1 MLSPGHDPI
10 MTNSESV
17 VALGPNAYGKPATAL
32 NILRETI
39 LGRELFDFSFKEY
52 ARRWMFKRPMPA
64 DFFRTMEDASGTD
77 LDWFWRGWFYTNQHV
92 DLSLE
97 KLTQYTIDTRNP
109 EIEKPL
115 SKKAREE
122 APVTLSAQRNKP
134 LRKRTDDYPELLD
147 FYNKWDEFAPLPS
160 EKKAFETYVKTLEED
175 EQKLL
180 DPTMNFY
187 AIELKNIGGVVM
199 PVILSIE
206 FGDGSKEEMR
216 IPAEIWRRQSN
227 TVTKLIPTRKEIR
240 TITLDPHLETADA
253 DLSNNHWPRKPVK
266 SKFQLF
272 KEERDSK
279 RNPMNE
285 SKADAA
291 PSSSGSN

>member
-1 MLSPGHDPI
+1 
-10 MTNSESV
+10 
-17 VALGPNAYGKPATAL
+17 
-32 NILRETI
+32 
-39 LGRELFDFSFKEY
+39 
-52 ARRWMFKRPMPA
+52 
-64 DFFRTMEDASGTD
+64 
-77 LDWFWRGWFYTNQHV
+77 
-92 DLSLE
+92 
-97 KLTQYTIDTRNP
+97 
-109 EIEKPL
+109 
-115 SKKAREE
+115 
-122 APVTLSAQRNKP
+122 
-134 LRKRTDDYPELLD
+134 
-147 FYNKWDEFAPLPS
+147 
-160 EKKAFETYVKTLEED
+160 
-175 EQKLL
+175 
-180 DPTMNFY
+180 MNFY

>member
-1 MLSPGHDPI
+1 
-10 MTNSESV
+10 
-17 VALGPNAYGKPATAL
+17 
-32 NILRETI
+32 
-39 LGRELFDFSFKEY
+39 
-52 ARRWMFKRPMPA
+52 MPA

-216 IPAEIWRRQSN
+216 ILAAAKQYRHQTDTHAEGDPDNYARPASGNRRRRPEQQP
-227 TVTKLIPTRKEIR
+227 LAAQAR
-240 TITLDPHLETADA
+240 
-253 DLSNNHWPRKPVK
+253 
-266 SKFQLF
+266 
-272 KEERDSK
+272 EE
-279 RNPMNE
+279 
-285 SKADAA
+285 
-291 PSSSGSN
+291 